1 METVLCAAYHLVD
14 IVDPWLLPF
23 YYIFQMSVLDWIVLF
38 GTLFAIVAYGVYKS
52 RGAKNIDG
60 YLLGNQS
67 LPWYSVCLSVMAT
80 QASAITF
87 LSAPG
92 LAFSSGMS
100 FVQFYFGLPLA
111 MIVLCI
117 TFVPIFH
124 RLKVYTAYEYLEQ
137 RFDLNTRVLTAILFL
152 IQRGLST
159 GITIYAP
166 AIILST
172 ILNINT
178 VYTTLFIGSIVVCYT
193 VYGGTKA
200 VSYTQMLQM
209 SIIFLG
215 LFAAGYVVV
224 SLLPADIGI
233 VKAIS
238 IAGKMGRTNAIDF
251 SFDWN
256 NQYTVWSGLI
266 GGFFLQLSYFG
277 TDQSQVGRY
286 LTGSSVSQSRL
297 GLLMNGLVKIPMQ
310 FLILLIGVLVFTFYQ
325 YTKPPIFFN
334 RFELQKIENSTFKP
348 QLDSIYTEYNAA
360 FAAKQ
365 RELGRLNQA
374 IDNQNEAAID
384 EQRGKLQLADLKTK
398 SLKKAATDL
407 MLRNDPNADVND
419 NNYIFLSFVTRY
431 LPQGL
436 MGLLIAIIFLAS
448 MGSTASALNSLA
460 STSVIDVYKRLIK
473 KDASDKQYLS
483 ASRWATLFWGVICIV
498 MALYASKI
506 GNLIEAVNI
515 LGSYVYGTVL
525 GIFLVAFYVKQV
537 DGRAVF
543 FGALLAEV
551 LVCVTGYFD
560 VVAYLWLNVLGCLLV
575 VLFSLLIQSIHSYRP
590 PRLAEKS

>member
-1 METVLCAAYHLVD
+1 
-14 IVDPWLLPF
+14 
-23 YYIFQMSVLDWIVLF
+23 MSILDWCVLF
-38 GTLFAIVAYGVYKS
+38 GTLMVIVAYGVYKS
-52 RGAKNIDG
+52 RGTQNIDG

-92 LAFSSGMS
+92 LAYSSGMS

-178 VYTTLFIGSIVVCYT
+178 VYTTLFIGIVVVCYT

-224 SLLPADIGI
+224 SLLPENIGFI
-233 VKAIS
+233 KAIS
-238 IAGKMGRTNAIDF
+238 IAGKMGRANAIDF
-251 SFDWN
+251 KFDWN

-334 RFELQKIENSTFKP
+334 SYELNKLENSKYKP
-348 QLDSIYTEYNAA
+348 ALDSIYTHYDAA
-360 FAAKQ
+360 FLAKQ
-365 RELGRLNQA
+365 KELKDLNMA
-374 IDNQNEAAID
+374 LDRGD
-384 EQRGKLQLADLKTK
+384 ETMIGLQRQKLQTADTETK

-407 MLRNDPNADVND
+407 MLKNDGNADVND

-436 MGLLIAIIFLAS
+436 IGLLIAIIFLAS

-473 KDASDKQYLS
+473 KDGSDDQYLS
-483 ASRWATLFWGVICIV
+483 ASRWATIFWGVICII

-525 GIFLVAFYVKQV
+525 GIFLVAFYVRQV
-537 DGRAVF
+537 DGRSVF
-543 FGALLAEV
+543 FGALVAEL
-551 LVCVTGYFD
+551 LVCITGYFE
-560 VVAYLWLNVLGCLLV
+560 VIAYLWLNVLGCLLV
-575 VLFSLLIQSIHSYRP
+575 VLLSLLIQALKEAKRSKVKNT
-590 PRLAEKS
+590 A

>member
-1 METVLCAAYHLVD
+1 MSYIDWAVLCC
-14 IVDPWLLPF
+14 
-23 YYIFQMSVLDWIVLF
+23 
-38 GTLFAIVAYGVYKS
+38 TLIAIVAYGVYKS
-52 RGAKNIDG
+52 RGAKDIDG
-60 YLLGNQS
+60 YLLGNRS

-92 LAFSSGMS
+92 LAYSSGMS

-111 MIVLCI
+111 MIVLCV

-137 RFDLNTRVLTAILFL
+137 RFDLKTRALTAFLFL

-166 AIILST
+166 SIILST
-172 ILNINT
+172 ILDINT
-178 VYTTLFIGSIVVCYT
+178 TYTTLVIGGIVVAYT

-209 SIIFLG
+209 SIIFCG
-215 LFAAGYVVV
+215 LFAAGIMVVH
-224 SLLPADIGI
+224 LLPGDVGFG
-233 VKAIS
+233 KAIS

-251 SFDWN
+251 KFDWN
-256 NQYTVWSGLI
+256 NPYTVWSGLI

-286 LTGSSVSQSRL
+286 LTGASVSESRL

-325 YTKPPIFFN
+325 YNKPPVFFN
-334 RFELQKIENSTFKP
+334 SFELNKLEKSKYNP
-348 QLDSIYTEYNAA
+348 QLNQLKRDYEKAFEEKQTEVNKLNDALDQQN
-360 FAAKQ
+360 KPVIDQQ
-365 RELGRLNQA
+365 RIA
-374 IDNQNEAAID
+374 
-384 EQRGKLQLADLKTK
+384 
-398 SLKKAATDL
+398 LKKADEQTKVVRKQVTDL
-407 MLRNDPNADVND
+407 MLQNDPGADVND
-419 NNYIFLSFVTRY
+419 NNYIFLSFVTKY
-431 LPQGL
+431 LPKGL
-436 MGLLIAIIFLAS
+436 IGLLIAIIFLAS

-460 STSVIDVYKRLIK
+460 STSVIDIYKRLIN
-473 KDASDKQYLS
+473 KDATEENYLK
-483 ASRWATLFWGVICIV
+483 ASRWSTVIWGLVCIA

-515 LGSYVYGTVL
+515 LGSYIYGTIL
-525 GIFLVAFYVKQV
+525 GVFLVAFYLKNVN
-537 DGRAVF
+537 GRAVF
-543 FGALLAEV
+543 YAAIATEAV
-551 LVCVTGYFD
+551 VCICGYQK
-560 VVAYLWLNVLGCLLV
+560 VVAYLWLNVIGCLLV
-575 VLFSLLIQSIHSYRP
+575 VLLSLFFQTVLKKKQPIS
-590 PRLAEKS
+590 